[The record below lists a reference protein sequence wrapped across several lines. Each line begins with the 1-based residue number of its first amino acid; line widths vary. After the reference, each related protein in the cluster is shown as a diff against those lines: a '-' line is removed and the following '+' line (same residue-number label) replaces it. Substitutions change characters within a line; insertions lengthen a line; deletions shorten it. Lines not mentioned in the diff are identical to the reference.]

1 MPKTSSH
8 LPNLKEQ
15 QILDRV
21 EVILLGDDPL
31 DRARYKEL
39 MSQHLMSQHHY
50 LKSDSLVGEQLR
62 YVAVVEGIDKL
73 TMRHFFA

>member
-39 MSQHLMSQHHY
+39 MSQNHY